1 MWTPN
6 GKTILFI
13 FFLLPSIH
21 FSSNKEL
28 YIFSHLCLLFSLIS
42 FPFIFLQTKHSQY
55 ERAGMQRPINPVV
68 WEIDLLWRNVGPLS
82 NLDTFGD
89 QHLCQ
94 RWPGYWTR
102 LGSSRNL
109 LVWCSMK
116 ETKSCWDHNLQKW
129 QVVVDI

>member
-1 MWTPN
+1 ME
-6 GKTILFI
+6 KQSFLFFFCCPQSISLQTKNYI
-13 FFLLPSIH
+13 FFL
-21 FSSNKEL
+21 
-28 YIFSHLCLLFSLIS
+28 IFCLLFSLIS